1 MFEKIINHLL
11 AEGFIDRSHAQA
23 VFLYNWGEPFLN
35 PEINHILEI
44 VKKETLLAVISTNFI
59 VSPEI
64 DIENLKIIREII
76 FSLSGFTQKSYGKIH
91 GASLQKVLRN
101 FESFYTA
108 LRSHSPETLIF
119 ISWHRYAFN
128 EDEFWDAYKYFD
140 RPGVVFRQ
148 IGRAHV

>member
-1 MFEKIINHLL
+1 MVETINNNSVLTPKHPKVSNIYIEISGRCNAKCPYCARQRFKQRYSGKNMSLVMFEKIINHLL

-76 FSLSGFTQKSYGKIH
+76 FSLSGFTQDRKS
-91 GASLQKVLRN
+91 
-101 FESFYTA
+101 
-108 LRSHSPETLIF
+108 
-119 ISWHRYAFN
+119 
-128 EDEFWDAYKYFD
+128 
-140 RPGVVFRQ
+140 VV
-148 IGRAHV
+148 